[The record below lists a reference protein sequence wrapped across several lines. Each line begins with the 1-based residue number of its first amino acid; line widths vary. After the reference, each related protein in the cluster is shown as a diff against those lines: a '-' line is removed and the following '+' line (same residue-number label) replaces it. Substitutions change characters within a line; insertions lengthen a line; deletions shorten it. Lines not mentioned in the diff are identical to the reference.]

1 MPTRVNIR
9 SPYYIKDVS
18 SSSGT
23 SSISIYIYEGTLFTD
38 KPSTAQY
45 SLSKPFTQDGS
56 DYYAVYE
63 IAELIRDYI
72 TTEFNGTYNNEPVW
86 VEIDGINGDVTGTAT
101 GDDSGE
107 GLDDS
112 SATFQT
118 DNIAAGMVI
127 RNTSSGNPGTGFV
140 VSVES
145 ETKLK
150 LTQESDLSGTA
161 DMFDSTETYEIFL
174 RPPVFLAYDG
184 YSHFSDGLNSTIGNV
199 PVLLTDNTVYRPSGQ
214 SIRIPVNV
222 DYLDQGGGW
231 SYDTYLNGASV
242 STEVSGTSR
251 SEDSATMINYISV
264 GSLFDEIRLFRDPVI
279 SGLRTEIEQVYIE
292 ELDCNKYDEI
302 KLTFYNKYGALQDL
316 WFAGKHTT
324 RLKTEQEEF
333 KRASI
338 NLGSLSYD
346 TYKHQ
351 HETFQKQGIEELVLN
366 TGNVKSEYTEAI
378 KELMLSEKVW
388 MTKDSTVFP
397 VRVTSSNMVERL
409 SVNDKVFNYTVNIEY
424 AFDKIQNIR

>member
-1 MPTRVNIR
+1 MPTRVNVR

-23 SSISIYIYEGTLFTD
+23 SSISIYIYQGTLFTS

-72 TTEFNGTYNNEPVW
+72 TTEFSGTYNNEPVW

-107 GLDDS
+107 GLDDT

-127 RNTSSGNPGTGFV
+127 RNTSSGNPGIGFV

-145 ETKLK
+145 QTKLK
-150 LTQESDLSGTA
+150 LTQESDLSGLV
-161 DMFDSTETYEIFL
+161 DMFGIGNTYEIFY

-184 YSHFSDGLNSTIGNV
+184 YSYFEEGINSGIGNE
-199 PVLLTDNTVYRPSGQ
+199 PVLLSSNTVYRGSSQ
-214 SIRIPVNV
+214 AIKIPVNV

-231 SYDTYLNGASV
+231 TYDTYLDGSV
-242 STEVSGTSR
+242 VGTEVTGTSR
-251 SEDSATMINYISV
+251 SEDSATMISYINV
-264 GSLFDEIRLFRDPVI
+264 GSLFDEIRLFREPVI
-279 SGLRTEIEQVYIE
+279 SGIRTEIDRVYIK
-292 ELDCNKYDEI
+292 ELDCNKYDAI
-302 KLTFYNKYGALQDL
+302 KLTFYNRYGALQDL
-316 WFAGKHTT
+316 FFTAKHIETLTTKQEEYKSNLIDFSTLSYSTT
-324 RLKTEQEEF
+324 R
-333 KRASI
+333 
-338 NLGSLSYD
+338 
-346 TYKHQ
+346 HQ
-351 HETFQKQGIEELVLN
+351 AQTFQKQGKEKITLN
-366 TGNVKSEYTEAI
+366 TGNVNEDYNEWI

-388 MTKDSTVFP
+388 MTKDSTVYP
-397 VRVTSSNMVERL
+397 IKVTSSNFRERT
-409 SVNDKVFNYTVNIEY
+409 SVNDKVFNYTIEAEY
-424 AFDKIQNIR
+424 AFDKVQNIR